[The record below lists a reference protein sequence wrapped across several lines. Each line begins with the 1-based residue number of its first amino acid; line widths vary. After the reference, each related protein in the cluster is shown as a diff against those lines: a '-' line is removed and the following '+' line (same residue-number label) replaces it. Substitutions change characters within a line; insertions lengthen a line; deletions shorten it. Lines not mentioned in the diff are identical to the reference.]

1 MSLQMEDKSSLK
13 FSVITVCKNSSRT
26 IEKCIQSVNKQNYQ
40 NIEHIIIDGVSTDDT
55 LQIIN
60 EVKNSSTFV
69 HVGADD
75 GIYDAMNKGIAIA
88 SGDYIGIL
96 NSDDYYPRETIISEI
111 NSFCLTNNSQII
123 SGNLSI
129 VDNSE
134 NILRHIKSSRFKKW
148 MLHYGWMLP
157 HPATFISRSLFER
170 IGDYNTNFVTAADY
184 EFFIR
189 ALIKHKVNFVT
200 IDSIFVNML
209 VGGATTSGL
218 KSYWKTT
225 KEIQIAL
232 KLHGIRARLLL
243 LLFRLPMK
251 FFSQRLRR

>member
-1 MSLQMEDKSSLK
+1 MK
-13 FSVITVCKNSSRT
+13 FTIITVCYNSAST
-26 IEKCIQSVNKQNYQ
+26 IDQTISSVLSQSYS
-40 NIEHIIIDGVSTDDT
+40 EFEYIIIDGGSADETT
-55 LQIIN
+55 KIIKKFRDKRIRLIS
-60 EVKNSSTFV
+60 E
-69 HVGADD
+69 ADD